1 MDIRF
6 ADMEHLNFYG
16 DICAMAESD
25 GKRVDGYFR
34 PLVYLCSLTP
44 DTRAHFADIFDWESW
59 SIRPETLSAGWQ
71 TGGSRRI
78 IRLAFNLWNGCG
90 SDDPDVADVQA
101 EYLPDNLFCDGHME
115 FFFEALRLRFQ
126 KCSSPAGG
134 NFFVIGSGTP

>member
-25 GKRVDGYFR
+25 GKRVDDYFR
-34 PLVYLCSLTP
+34 PLAYLCGLTP

-59 SIRPETLSAGWQ
+59 SIRPETFSAGWQ

-78 IRLAFNLWNGCG
+78 IRLAFNL
-90 SDDPDVADVQA
+90 
-101 EYLPDNLFCDGHME
+101 
-115 FFFEALRLRFQ
+115 FEALRLRFQ

-134 NFFVIGSGTP
+134 IFFVIGSGTP

>member
-6 ADMEHLNFYG
+6 ADMDHLNFYK
-16 DICAMAESD
+16 DICARAEAE

-34 PLVYLCSLTP
+34 SLVYLCSLTP
-44 DTRAHFADIFDWESW
+44 DTRAHFADIFDWEGW
-59 SIRPETLSAGWQ
+59 FIRPESLSAGWQ

-126 KCSSPAGG
+126 MYSSLADR
-134 NFFVIGSGTP
+134 NFSVISC